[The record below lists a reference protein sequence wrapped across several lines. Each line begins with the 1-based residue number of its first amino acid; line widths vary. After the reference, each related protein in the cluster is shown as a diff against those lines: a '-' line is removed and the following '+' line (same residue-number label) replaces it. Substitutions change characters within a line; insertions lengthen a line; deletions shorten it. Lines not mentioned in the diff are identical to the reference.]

1 MYDSSDI
8 AEPETLFDDYA
19 NRTSAARAQEMTIA
33 KHMNERDLKLEPP
46 NNLNPEQLER
56 WNGAYEPKNQA
67 FRQANLKGEGLVR
80 WKYQRYIKDYLRS
93 VAAVD
98 DDLGRVLEYLDRS
111 GMASNTVVIYSSDQ
125 GFYLGDHGW
134 YDKRW
139 MYEESLHM
147 PLIVRWPGVTQ
158 PGSQNFNLV
167 QNLDFAATFLQIAGL
182 SAPDDMQGH
191 SIVPLLRGENP
202 AGWRKSI
209 YYHYYEFP
217 GPHHV
222 ERHYGVRT
230 NRYKLIN
237 YYNIDEWELFDLIKD
252 PNELR
257 SLYGHSAYS
266 DVVEDLQYELNTL
279 RELYRVPET
288 DPDQ

>member
-1 MYDSSDI
+1 
-8 AEPETLFDDYA
+8 
-19 NRTSAARAQEMTIA
+19 
-33 KHMNERDLKLEPP
+33 
-46 NNLNPEQLER
+46 
-56 WNGAYEPKNQA
+56 
-67 FRQANLKGEGLVR
+67 
-80 WKYQRYIKDYLRS
+80 
-93 VAAVD
+93 
-98 DDLGRVLEYLDRS
+98 
-111 GMASNTVVIYSSDQ
+111 
-125 GFYLGDHGW
+125 
-134 YDKRW
+134 
-139 MYEESLHM
+139 M

-158 PGSQNFNLV
+158 PSSQNFHLV

-191 SIVPLLRGENP
+191 SIVPLLRGEDP
-202 AGWRKSI
+202 VGWRKSI

-217 GPHHV
+217 GPHRV

-237 YYNIDEWELFDLIKD
+237 YYNIDEWELFDLTKD

-266 DVVEDLQYELNTL
+266 DVVEDLKYELNTL
-279 RELYRVPET
+279 RQLYRVPET